1 VSRKDDRI
9 LRLSRLIVQQ
19 CDQEELVVVMT
30 ALCHAMLNIVEEN
43 SPSENAM
50 RCAID
55 TTCCMLI
62 AGMDEMLKMHPR
74 ETPQ

>member
-1 VSRKDDRI
+1 
-9 LRLSRLIVQQ
+9 
-19 CDQEELVVVMT
+19 MT